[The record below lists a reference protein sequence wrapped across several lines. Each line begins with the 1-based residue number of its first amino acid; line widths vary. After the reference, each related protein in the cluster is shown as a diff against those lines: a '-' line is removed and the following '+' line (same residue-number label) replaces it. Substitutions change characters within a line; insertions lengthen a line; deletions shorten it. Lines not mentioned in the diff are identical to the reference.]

1 MDPAYISALSA
12 LAGAGLGGLTTG
24 LSAWLSQRAQA
35 RAGLIAHDLARREDL
50 VRDFIIAAA
59 KAYGDALANNEPK
72 IAELVDL
79 YALISRMRALSMT
92 RTVTRADA
100 LMEIIV
106 ETYLAPN
113 KTVRDLHEMVK
124 RGEGIDPLREFS
136 ETAREELREA
146 GRL

>member
-12 LAGAGLGGLTTG
+12 LAGSGIGGLTTG